1 VNKRQ
6 EEMILFD
13 ESNKNI
19 IIGDSSTLP
28 LSLEQLLDID
38 FLKENGYIK
47 QVYDNGLTATVYKLF
62 INNEFYN
69 MKIKREHSLVK
80 NVDGKTSFLN
90 EVLRRQNMEKIRK
103 DNILINQGVVKTL
116 YCNYRK
122 GILFSKWIEGSICN
136 TYNREILRNLF
147 ALTWE
152 LEKNGM
158 MEWDLCPGNILV
170 DSNDSVYLFDF
181 GYMFLHDPLTEFNS
195 DGITNKLFH
204 SVERFET
211 RSFFPH
217 LLKLDKKEAMELF
230 RIEKEEAVYIFQKK
244 IDYLTLHNANQE
256 LIQYATEV
264 MNKWK
269 RGLSSSIELTILYM
283 TESFRSYILDIFD
296 DISGK
301 SCSKE
306 TIQKGQKVI
315 EMIMNHYHMLKE
327 NDAFIFDDQFLSKE
341 ELISKYQKAL
351 ADIHK
356 YQL

>member
-122 GILFSKWIEGSICN
+122 GILFSKWIEGS
-136 TYNREILRNLF
+136 L
-147 ALTWE
+147 
-152 LEKNGM
+152 
-158 MEWDLCPGNILV
+158 
-170 DSNDSVYLFDF
+170 S
-181 GYMFLHDPLTEFNS
+181 
-195 DGITNKLFH
+195 
-204 SVERFET
+204 RF
-211 RSFFPH
+211 
-217 LLKLDKKEAMELF
+217 
-230 RIEKEEAVYIFQKK
+230 
-244 IDYLTLHNANQE
+244 
-256 LIQYATEV
+256 
-264 MNKWK
+264 
-269 RGLSSSIELTILYM
+269 
-283 TESFRSYILDIFD
+283 
-296 DISGK
+296 
-301 SCSKE
+301 
-306 TIQKGQKVI
+306 
-315 EMIMNHYHMLKE
+315 
-327 NDAFIFDDQFLSKE
+327 
-341 ELISKYQKAL
+341 
-351 ADIHK
+351 
-356 YQL
+356 